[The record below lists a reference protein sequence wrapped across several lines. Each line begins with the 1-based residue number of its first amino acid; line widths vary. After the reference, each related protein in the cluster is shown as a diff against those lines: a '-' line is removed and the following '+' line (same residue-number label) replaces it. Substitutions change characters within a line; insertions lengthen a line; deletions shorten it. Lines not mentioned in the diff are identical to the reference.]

1 MQIQTTNNINS
12 TPHFGVVDI
21 RPSKGFLGLI
31 RPCDRNGVL
40 DVFLRLTREFCDSS
54 AEIELLPC
62 YLTYHM
68 GKSRLIRKL
77 IEKPNM
83 ESQHG
88 QREFFKSLT
97 AKSIYKQLASFIEM
111 TDDFH
116 LKKYLAEL
124 QEQYKGVNVA
134 VWGIWE
140 NCKHTQMTRGD
151 YNKIKK
157 ILKRA
162 AKLLSN
168 SNLKPNP
175 KFVVEY
181 YDNTRDIKAIMGRDT
196 KVNIHTLFYDI
207 QKYKAKMKIGEIKGR
222 IIEGVSKKVQ
232 QIKDLRN
239 EKIKQKEMV
248 ENQAFDAFFHA
259 TQEALDKEQAQ
270 IPETIAAYEP
280 HLPHDKVGK
289 LMVESLST
297 DRAPKGSNPTH
308 EDLRAAAGDLPI
320 STEAEFDRLGYEEKR
335 RLAAGATRLQ
345 LEAPTESHM

>member
-68 GKSRLIRKL
+68 GKSRLKRKL
-77 IEKPNM
+77 IKKPNM
-83 ESQHG
+83 ESQRG
-88 QREFFKSLT
+88 QREFFKRLT
-97 AKSIYKQLASFIEM
+97 HEGIYKQLASFIEM
-111 TDDFH
+111 TDDIY

-124 QEQYKGVNVA
+124 KEQYKDVNVN
-134 VWGIWE
+134 VQGIYC
-140 NCKHTQMTRGD
+140 NSTNMTRGD

-157 ILKRA
+157 ILKKA
-162 AKLLSN
+162 AERLST
-168 SNLKPNP
+168 SNLKHNP
-175 KFVVEY
+175 EFVVSY
-181 YDNTRDIKAIMGRDT
+181 YDNTRNIKTTLGED
-196 KVNIHTLFYDI
+196 KVNIHNLFYGI
-207 QKYKAKMKIGEIKGR
+207 QKYKVKTKFREIKGR
-222 IIEGVSKKVQ
+222 IIDSISKKVQ

-239 EKIKQKEMV
+239 EKNERRKMIT
-248 ENQAFDAFFHA
+248 NQAFDAFFHA

-270 IPETIAAYEP
+270 IPATIAAYEP

-289 LMVESLST
+289 LMAESLNPVS
-297 DRAPKGSNPTH
+297 APKSSHPTH

-320 STEAEFDRLGYEEKR
+320 STEAEFDSLEYAEKR
-335 RLAAGATRLQ
+335 RLAAGTARLQ
-345 LEAPTESHM
+345 LEAPTPKI

>member
-31 RPCDRNGVL
+31 RPCDRNGVS
-40 DVFLRLTREFCDSS
+40 DVLIRLTREFCDSS

-88 QREFFKSLT
+88 QREVFKNLT
-97 AKSIYKQLASFIEM
+97 PKDIYTQLASFIEM
-111 TDDFH
+111 TDDIG
-116 LKKYLAEL
+116 LKKYLARL
-124 QEQYKGVNVA
+124 QEQYKDVNVGVKG
-134 VWGIWE
+134 VWA
-140 NCKHTQMTRGD
+140 NCRNTNMTRGD

-157 ILKRA
+157 ILKKA
-162 AKLLSN
+162 AERLST
-168 SNLKPNP
+168 SNLKHNP
-175 KFVVEY
+175 EFVVSY
-181 YDNTRDIKAIMGRDT
+181 YDNTRNIETTLGED
-196 KVNIHTLFYDI
+196 KVNIHNLFYGI
-207 QKYKAKMKIGEIKGR
+207 QKYKVKTKFREIKG
-222 IIEGVSKKVQ
+222 GVSKKVQ

-239 EKIKQKEMV
+239 EKIERRKMIA
-248 ENQAFDAFFHA
+248 NQVFDAFFHA

-270 IPETIAAYEP
+270 IPATIAAYET

-289 LMVESLST
+289 LMAESLNPV
-297 DRAPKGSNPTH
+297 RAPKGSHPTH

-335 RLAAGATRLQ
+335 RG
-345 LEAPTESHM
+345 